1 MLLYQKIAAEIRSA
15 INDGVYQPGDKLPGI
30 RSYAKQ
36 RHISVST
43 AIAAYHS
50 LEDQGVIESISKS
63 GFYVRPQ
70 LNNVIELPKMSARL
84 SQPKAVGSQ
93 QMTLQLVNNASNP
106 GIIGLGAAVPDK
118 SFLPVKLMGRY
129 LTQVHKQHLNNVITY
144 DKPAG
149 LMPLQQQIAKRMV
162 AQGCHLVPEDIVI
175 TNGCQEAV
183 YLALRSCTQPGDVV
197 AVESPTYYGLLQ
209 IMESLSLKALE
220 IPTDPITGISLEA
233 LELALDQWP
242 VKACVV
248 VASFGNPL
256 GACIPDEKKQQ
267 LAQLAKD
274 KQLMLIEDDVY
285 GELCHQ
291 QSRPTLLKSYDLDD
305 NVIYCSSFSKTL
317 SPGLRV
323 GWVASH
329 SKARQLEY
337 LKYVLNFSSANP
349 GQLAIAQILESGQYD
364 RYLRQ
369 VRQQYANATQR
380 LVNKLFQLFPA
391 GTRITQPSGGF
402 VVWLELPGKID
413 TVTLANN
420 LLDHNISIAPGSMFT
435 NGQKF
440 GNCIRLS
447 AACKWNENVELALVK
462 IAEMIGRMLTEKTS
476 NPQSTM
482 L

>member
-1 MLLYQKIAAEIRSA
+1 MLLYEKVADEIHSA
-15 INDGVYQPGDKLPGI
+15 IQEGIYQLGDKLPGI

-43 AIAAYHS
+43 AIAAYHA
-50 LEDQGVIESISKS
+50 LEDQGIIESVNKS

-70 LNNVIELPKMSARL
+70 PRKVIELPQVSSKV

-93 QMTLQLVNNASNP
+93 QMTLQLVNNASKP

-118 SFLPVKLMGRY
+118 SFLPIRLMSRY
-129 LTQVHKQHLNNVITY
+129 LTKVHKHHLDAVISY

-149 LMPLQQQIAKRMV
+149 LMPLRQQIAKRMV
-162 AQGCHLVPEDIVI
+162 AQGCQLLAEDIVI

-183 YLALRSCTQPGDVV
+183 YLALRSCTQPGDIV

-209 IMESLSLKALE
+209 ILESLNLKALE
-220 IPTDPITGISLEA
+220 IPTDPLTGISIAA
-233 LELALDQWP
+233 LELALEQWP
-242 VKACVV
+242 IKACVV

-256 GACIPDEKKQQ
+256 GACLTEEKKQQ
-267 LAQLAKD
+267 LVELAND
-274 KQLMLIEDDVY
+274 KNLMLIEDDVY
-285 GELCHQ
+285 GELSHQ
-291 QSRPTLLKSYDLDD
+291 ASRPTLLKSYDLHDK
-305 NVIYCSSFSKTL
+305 VIYCSSFSKTL
-317 SPGLRV
+317 SPGVRV

-329 SKARQLEY
+329 GKSQRLEY

-380 LVNKLFQLFPA
+380 LINTLFQLFPS
-391 GTRITQPSGGF
+391 GTRITQPKGGF
-402 VVWLELPGKID
+402 VIWLELPQKID
-413 TVTLANN
+413 TVILANQ

-435 NGQKF
+435 NSQKF
-440 GNCIRLS
+440 SNCIRLS
-447 AACKWNENVELALVK
+447 AACKWNRDVELALVK
-462 IAEMIGRMLTEKTS
+462 MAEMIARLSVEKADS
-476 NPQSTM
+476 P
-482 L
+482 LPAAI

>member
-1 MLLYQKIAAEIRSA
+1 MLLYQKVADEIRTA
-15 INDGVYQPGDKLPGI
+15 IRDEIYQVGDKLPGI

-43 AIAAYHS
+43 AIAAYHV
-50 LEDQGVIESISKS
+50 LEDQGVIESLSKS

-70 LNNVIELPKMSARL
+70 SNNVIELPQVSSKV

-93 QMTLQLVNNASNP
+93 QMTLQLVNNASQP
-106 GIIGLGAAVPDK
+106 GMVGLGAAVPDK
-118 SFLPVKLMGRY
+118 SFLPVKLMSRY
-129 LTQVHKQHLNNVITY
+129 LTHVHKHHLDSVISY

-149 LMPLQQQIAKRMV
+149 LMPLRQQIAKRMV
-162 AQGCHLVPEDIVI
+162 AQGCQLNPEDTVI

-183 YLALRSCTQPGDVV
+183 YLALRSCTQPGDIV

-209 IMESLSLKALE
+209 ILESLSLKSLE
-220 IPTDPITGISLEA
+220 IPTDPLNGISVEA
-233 LELALDQWP
+233 LELALEQWP
-242 VKACVV
+242 IKACVI

-256 GACIPDEKKQQ
+256 GACLAEDKKQQ
-267 LAQLAKD
+267 LANLARD
-274 KQLMLIEDDVY
+274 KNLMLIEDDVY

-291 QSRPTLLKSYDLDD
+291 ASRPIPLKSFDLDD

-317 SPGLRV
+317 SPGVRV

-329 SKARQLEY
+329 AKAQRLEY

-380 LVNKLFQLFPA
+380 LINKLFQLFPT
-391 GTRITQPSGGF
+391 GTRITQPKGGF
-402 VVWLELPGKID
+402 VVWLELPEKID
-413 TVTLANN
+413 TVVLANN

-440 GNCIRLS
+440 SNCIRLS
-447 AACKWNENVELALVK
+447 AACKWNDEVELALVK
-462 IAEMIGRMLTEKTS
+462 MAEMIARMSAEKTS
-476 NPQSTM
+476 ISLQSAR
-482 L
+482 

>member
-1 MLLYQKIAAEIRSA
+1 MLLYQKMAAEIRSA

-129 LTQVHKQHLNNVITY
+129 LTQVHKQHLNTVITY

-149 LMPLQQQIAKRMV
+149 LMPLRQQIAKRMV
-162 AQGCHLVPEDIVI
+162 AQGCHLVAEDIVI

-220 IPTDPITGISLEA
+220 IPTDPVTGISIEA

-274 KQLMLIEDDVY
+274 KKLMLIEDDVY

-305 NVIYCSSFSKTL
+305 NIIYCSSFSKTL

-380 LVNKLFQLFPA
+380 LVNKLFQLFPV

-413 TVTLANN
+413 TVVLANN

-462 IAEMIGRMLTEKTS
+462 IAEMIGRMSADKS
-476 NPQSTM
+476 SDPQPSI